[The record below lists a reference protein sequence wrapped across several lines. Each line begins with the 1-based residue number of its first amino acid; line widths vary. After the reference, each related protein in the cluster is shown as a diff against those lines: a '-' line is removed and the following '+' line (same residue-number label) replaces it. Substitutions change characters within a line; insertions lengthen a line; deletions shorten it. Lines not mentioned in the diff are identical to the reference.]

1 MSPGCLTVDIVTKHL
16 LFDDDDARVGHGTK
30 INEVSHRRPGIQT
43 IDEMQEPKSCP
54 DGYKES

>member
-1 MSPGCLTVDIVTKHL
+1 MDIVTKHW

-54 DGYKES
+54 DGYKDS